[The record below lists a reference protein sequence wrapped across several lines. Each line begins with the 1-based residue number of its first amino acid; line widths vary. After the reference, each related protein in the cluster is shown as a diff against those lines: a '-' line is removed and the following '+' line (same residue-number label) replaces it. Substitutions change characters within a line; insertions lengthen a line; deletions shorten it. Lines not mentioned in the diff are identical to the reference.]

1 MRGPPSTAAV
11 GQSGPIPGRGRQ
23 AASRA
28 VKKLYYGRGEGL
40 MSRCLKRVSISI
52 AIGSDNQ
59 FFTFFPLLL
68 KSLKKSKLLFL
79 FLPYFYLTEKEG
91 KFASVNVKKMRQGR
105 QETSIDIDHF

>member
-1 MRGPPSTAAV
+1 
-11 GQSGPIPGRGRQ
+11 
-23 AASRA
+23 
-28 VKKLYYGRGEGL
+28 
-40 MSRCLKRVSISI
+40 MSKCLKRVSISI